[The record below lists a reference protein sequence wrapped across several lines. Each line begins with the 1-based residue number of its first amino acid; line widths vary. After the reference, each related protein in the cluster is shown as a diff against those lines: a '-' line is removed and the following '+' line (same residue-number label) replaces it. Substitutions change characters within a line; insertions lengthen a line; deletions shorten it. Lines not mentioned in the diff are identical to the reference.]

1 MYYIG
6 DIFFDENYLEH
17 HGILGQKWG
26 VRRYQNQDGSLTEAG
41 RAHYYN
47 SDGSWTRAGS
57 RAASR
62 DADAIL
68 RRARSRIPSRR
79 AKAEQLAK
87 EVANKYGGDVSV
99 DQIKTDNLYRKAKV
113 KIANASGESIDVE
126 GRKKLNIGLGNK
138 AGYKRVSGADEAKDV
153 WGLRDPNKPVKSREE
168 FEKEQESKQESAKER
183 IEKNIKI
190 DWDKKDKSF
199 SDLKKTW
206 SELLKDRDDNP
217 GTPDLDSPKHPFRKK
232 MYELS
237 GNPDRPKEAKGV
249 NFKNAFKANEKLRA
263 QFEAKSSKLK
273 GDEWLKAWD
282 DYNEKY
288 DRVFAEAIA
297 KDLGYTPSEETV
309 NFFKEIMYAD

>member
-6 DIFFDENYLEH
+6 DIYFDENYLEH

-41 RAHYYN
+41 RARYYN
-47 SDGSWTRAGS
+47 SDGSWTRAGR

-62 DADAIL
+62 DANAIL

-99 DQIKTDNLYRKAKV
+99 DQIKTDSLYRKAKV

-138 AGYKRVSGADEAKDV
+138 AGYKRSSDAEEAKDV
-153 WGLRDPNKPVKSREE
+153 WGPRDPNKPVKSEEE
-168 FEKEQESKQESAKER
+168 FVKEQESKQKAVEDR

-206 SELLKDRDDNP
+206 NELLKDRDDNP
-217 GTPDLDSPKHPFRKK
+217 GTPDLDSPAHPWRKK

-237 GNPDRPKEAKGV
+237 GNPDTEEGNGV
-249 NFKNAFKANEKLRA
+249 NFKKALEASRKLNSQYNDKA
-263 QFEAKSSKLK
+263 IKLK
-273 GDEWLKAWD
+273 GKERAKAWE
-282 DYNEKY
+282 DYTEKN
-288 DRVFAEAIA
+288 DRIFAEAIA
-297 KDLGYTPSEETV
+297 KDLGYMPTEETI
-309 NFFKEIMYAD
+309 NFFKSVMYAD

>member
-6 DIFFDENYLEH
+6 DIPFDENYLEH

-41 RAHYYN
+41 RARYYN
-47 SDGSWTRAGS
+47 SDGSWTRAGR

-62 DADAIL
+62 DANAIL

-99 DQIKTDNLYRKAKV
+99 DQIKTDSLYRKAKV
-113 KIANASGESIDVE
+113 KIANAFGESIDVE

-138 AGYKRVSGADEAKDV
+138 AGYKRASDVEEPKDV
-153 WGLRDPNKPVKSREE
+153 
-168 FEKEQESKQESAKER
+168 SKQESAEER

-190 DWDKKDKSF
+190 DWNKKDKSF

-309 NFFKEIMYAD
+309 NFFKEIMYSD